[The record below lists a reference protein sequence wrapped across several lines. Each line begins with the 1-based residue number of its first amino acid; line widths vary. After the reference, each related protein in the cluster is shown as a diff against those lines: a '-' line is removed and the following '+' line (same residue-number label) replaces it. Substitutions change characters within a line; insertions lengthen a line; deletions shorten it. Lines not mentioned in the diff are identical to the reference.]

1 VTLSLAG
8 VYVLNLQPSYIRMA
22 LTSLATLRQVDPDL
36 PVIIKIADRMG
47 ETTVQQKRLFAMA
60 DRVDYIT
67 AVTGAYFP
75 GNKTIL
81 REIDAERII
90 FIDADTIIFRSLRAL
105 DRRFAGYDIAACPSS
120 WVWRRG
126 FKRHFAPDI
135 LRPLNSG
142 FVVMSRA
149 FAQTWGTVN
158 AHRPSEML
166 MDQSRAELVG
176 WLRSVSPDAWPRGDM
191 TLSELAWNGD
201 WAVGLMGP
209 RDCHLLS
216 EWPEEEDPLSW
227 RTASVLHTYS
237 QLWQSCV
244 ARLVSNGWVDPAAEL
259 FSAGARMAS
268 PRRG

>member
-1 VTLSLAG
+1 VTLPLVG
-8 VYVLNLQPSYIRMA
+8 VYVLNLQPSYVRMA
-22 LTSLATLRQVDPDL
+22 LTSLAALRQVDPEL
-36 PVIIKIADRMG
+36 PVVIKVADRIG
-47 ETTVQQKRLFAMA
+47 EITAQQKRLFAMA
-60 DRVDYIT
+60 DQVDYIDP
-67 AVTGAYFP
+67 VREAYFP

-90 FIDADTIIFRSLRAL
+90 FIDVDTVVFRSLRAL
-105 DRRFAGYDIAACPSS
+105 DRRFASYDIAACPSP

-126 FKRHFAPDI
+126 FERRFAPDI

-158 AHRPSEML
+158 AHRPAEL
-166 MDQSRAELVG
+166 LTDPSRADLVR

-191 TLSELAWNGD
+191 TLSELAWNGN

-216 EWPEEEDPLSW
+216 QWPQEEDPLTW

-237 QLWQSCV
+237 HLWESCL
-244 ARLVSNGWVDPAAEL
+244 ARLVSAGWVDPAEGLAN
-259 FSAGARMAS
+259 
-268 PRRG
+268 